1 MIIKLTKK
9 DIIFAGINGS
19 IFGLLLPAVMR
30 SFNVT
35 KQPPYILTVLFFI
48 ILAII
53 GVYIGY
59 VLAKLIKPFL
69 FQLAKFGATGAANF
83 ALDIGILA
91 LLVLLFYPGNQEIP
105 AVFYA
110 SFKTISFILA
120 TVNSYI
126 WNKYWSFQ
134 DKSKKD
140 ALKEFGKFILVSA
153 IGLLL
158 NATIATTLNSFH
170 FLFNVDVKTW
180 AAISAMIASVA
191 VLTWNF
197 VGYKFL
203 VFKK

>member
-1 MIIKLTKK
+1 MLIKLTKK
-9 DIIFAGINGS
+9 DVLFAGINGAL
-19 IFGLLLPAVMR
+19 FGSLLPVVMK
-30 SFNVT
+30 SFNVD
-35 KQPPYILTVLFFI
+35 KQPPYILMVLFFI

-59 VLAKLIKPFL
+59 ILAKTIKPFF

-83 ALDIGILA
+83 AIDIGILA
-91 LLVLLFYPGNQEIP
+91 FLVLLFYPGSQEIP

-110 SFKTISFILA
+110 TFKTISFTLA
-120 TVNSYI
+120 TINSYI

-140 ALKEFGKFILVSA
+140 ALKEFGKFVLVSA

-158 NATIATTLNSFH
+158 NATIATAFNSLH
-170 FLFNVDVKTW
+170 SLIDMDVKTW
-180 AAISAMIASVA
+180 AAISAMLASVA

-197 VGYKFL
+197 IGYKFL